1 MVGGR
6 DRPGRSR
13 PTDPLCMIKNGAHR
27 AAIRVLA
34 FRSLNI
40 SLLASCCLRPTADS
54 FKRAFRAA
62 GFRSVRFCDVD
73 PESGQSTSGF
83 RCIVRF

>member
-40 SLLASCCLRPTADS
+40 SLLASCCLLL
-54 FKRAFRAA
+54 AA
-62 GFRSVRFCDVD
+62 NRRQLQTRLS
-73 PESGQSTSGF
+73 
-83 RCIVRF
+83 RCWLQVSPLLRC